1 MCDFHIPL
9 TGSIKMKFTE
19 WKEVSDKYYRG
30 EERKECIYIYSEL
43 LPMINELNHKLGW
56 LVLSRVQVR
65 NLYSKENKITVDT
78 DWKQYEE
85 DGETLNV
92 AYLMCTSK
100 GVPTGVIVKSNKEKE
115 KFMFVGM
122 SEIQSWRISDR
133 NNYIESVKWSKLC
146 KKLIARY
153 DTNLIPTYAELL
165 DNQLRY
171 SCKELEKIKG
181 SDKNLYDLARG
192 TSSSSPEGKVILEH
206 LLHPKTYP
214 MTETFRA
221 ELQQKLDDVKYANE
235 FEQRQR
241 DNEIKLA
248 TQSFWIIGKD
258 NLSPDIHFV
267 TKGKFDTHKDE
278 LSSLKAEPHAL
289 NNFIIE
295 EDTQGYLDLNE
306 HKDSDTI
313 IPRLTLWSMI
323 REEYIKT
330 RGMSVDESIASYTLR
345 DRKAIY
351 SEKASII
358 ACSTHN
364 KLANQEW
371 VLLFNDK
378 E

>member
-1 MCDFHIPL
+1 ME
-9 TGSIKMKFTE
+9 STE

-30 EERKECIYIYSEL
+30 EERKECTHLYSEL

-65 NLYSKENKITVDT
+65 NLYSKENKIDVNT

-85 DGETLNV
+85 DKKVSLNIS
-92 AYLMCTSK
+92 YLMCTSK
-100 GVPTGVIVKSNKEKE
+100 GAPTGVIVKSNQEKE

-153 DTNLIPTYAELL
+153 DTNLIPTYAELMDYKL
-165 DNQLRY
+165 MSQ
-171 SCKELEKIKG
+171 CKELQKIKG
-181 SDKNLYDLARG
+181 SDKNLYDLANR
-192 TSSSSPEGKVILEH
+192 TRFDDRKEGKVLLQH

-221 ELQQKLDDVKYANE
+221 ELQQKLDDVKFANE
-235 FEQRQR
+235 FEQRQK
-241 DNEIKLA
+241 DNEFKLA
-248 TQSFWIIGKD
+248 SQSFWIIGKD
-258 NLSPDIHFV
+258 NLSSDIHFV
-267 TKGKFDTHKDE
+267 TKAKFVAKDSYVGCDTTHSFLE
-278 LSSLKAEPHAL
+278 HS
-289 NNFIIE
+289 NFIVE

-330 RGMSVDESIASYTLR
+330 RNMSVDESIASYTLR
-345 DRKAIY
+345 DRSAMY

-364 KLANQEW
+364 KLSNQEW

>member
-1 MCDFHIPL
+1 
-9 TGSIKMKFTE
+9 MKFTE
-19 WKEVSDKYYRG
+19 WKETNDKYYRG
-30 EERKECIYIYSEL
+30 EERKECTHLYSEL

-65 NLYSKENKITVDT
+65 NLYSKENKINVDT

-85 DGETLNV
+85 DGQVSLNIS
-92 AYLMCTSK
+92 YLMCTSK
-100 GVPTGVIVKSNKEKE
+100 GAPTGVIVKSNQEKE

-153 DTNLIPTYAELL
+153 STNLIPTYAELL

-181 SDKNLYDLARG
+181 SDKNLYDLANR
-192 TSSSSPEGKVILEH
+192 TRIDDREQGKTIIEH

-214 MTETFRA
+214 MTETYKA
-221 ELQQKLDDVKYANE
+221 ELQQKLDDVEFANE
-235 FEQRQR
+235 FEQKQK
-241 DNEIKLA
+241 DNVIKLA

-267 TKGKFDTHKDE
+267 TKGKFDTHNNPNWDKDTPNT
-278 LSSLKAEPHAL
+278 LH
-289 NNFIIE
+289 NFIIE

-330 RGMSVDESIASYTLR
+330 RNMSVDESIASYTLR
-345 DRKAIY
+345 DRKPMY

-358 ACSTHN
+358 ACSTNN

>member
-1 MCDFHIPL
+1 
-9 TGSIKMKFTE
+9 MKFTE

-30 EERKECIYIYSEL
+30 EERKECTHLYSEL

-56 LVLSRVQVR
+56 LVLNRVQVR
-65 NLYSKENKITVDT
+65 NLYSKETKIHVDT

-85 DGETLNV
+85 DKDRGTLNI
-92 AYLMCTSK
+92 AYMMCTSK
-100 GVPTGVIVKSNKEKE
+100 GVPTGVIIKSNQEKE

-122 SEIQSWRISDR
+122 SEIQSWRISER

-146 KKLIARY
+146 KKLITRY
-153 DTNLIPTYAELL
+153 DTNLIPTYTELL

-171 SCKELEKIKG
+171 DCKALEKIKG
-181 SDKNLYDLARG
+181 SDKNIYDLANG
-192 TSSSSPEGKVILEH
+192 TRFDNREEGKAILEH

-214 MTETFRA
+214 MTETYRA
-221 ELQQKLDDVKYANE
+221 KLQQKLDDVKFANE
-235 FEQRQR
+235 FEQRQK
-241 DNEIKLA
+241 DNALKLA
-248 TQSFWIIGKD
+248 TQSFWVIGKD

-267 TKGKFDTHKDE
+267 TKGKFDTHKDTPNT
-278 LSSLKAEPHAL
+278 LH
-289 NNFIIE
+289 NFIIE

-313 IPRLTLWSMI
+313 IPRLTLWSMV

-345 DRKAIY
+345 DRSAMY

-358 ACSTHN
+358 ACSTNN

>member
-1 MCDFHIPL
+1 
-9 TGSIKMKFTE
+9 MKFTE

-30 EERKECIYIYSEL
+30 EERKDCTHLYSEL

-56 LVLSRVQVR
+56 LVLNRVQAR
-65 NLYSKENKITVDT
+65 NLYSKENKIQMST
-78 DWKQYEE
+78 DWKQYEKDE
-85 DGETLNV
+85 GSLNI
-92 AYLMCTSK
+92 AYMMCTSK
-100 GVPTGVIVKSNKEKE
+100 GVPTGVIIKSREEKE
-115 KFMFVGM
+115 KFIFVGM
-122 SEIQSWRISDR
+122 SEIQSWRIQER

-146 KKLIARY
+146 KKLITRY

-181 SDKNLYDLARG
+181 SDKNIYDLANETRFDNRE
-192 TSSSSPEGKVILEH
+192 EGKVLLEH

-214 MTETFRA
+214 MTETYRVK
-221 ELQQKLDDVKYANE
+221 LQQKLDDVKFANE
-235 FEQRQR
+235 FEQKQK
-241 DNEIKLA
+241 DNAIKLA

-267 TKGKFDTHKDE
+267 TKGKFSAHKDNPVAVSTE
-278 LSSLKAEPHAL
+278 YAL
-289 NNFIIE
+289 HNFIIE

-313 IPRLTLWSMI
+313 IPRLTLWSML

-330 RGMSVDESIASYTLR
+330 RGASEYHSIASYTLR
-345 DRKAIY
+345 DRSAMY

>member
-1 MCDFHIPL
+1 
-9 TGSIKMKFTE
+9 MKFTE

-56 LVLSRVQVR
+56 LVLSRVKVR
-65 NLYSKENKITVDT
+65 HLDSKDTKITVT
-78 DWKQYEE
+78 KDWKQYEE
-85 DGETLNV
+85 DNKV
-92 AYLMCTSK
+92 SPNISYLMCTSK

-181 SDKNLYDLARG
+181 SDKNLYDLAHG

-221 ELQQKLDDVKYANE
+221 ELQQKLDDVKFANE

-278 LSSLKAEPHAL
+278 LSSLKVEPHAL

-345 DRKAIY
+345 DRKPMY

-364 KLANQEW
+364 KLADQEW